1 MKVNVV
7 VSALCAVYMIVP
19 NIIILAPQK
28 QSCSV
33 HVVVSCMSPLPLCLS
48 NLPRPPTQPTAVN
61 IYNNI
66 YIYIYIKNTYY
77 IFLLY
82 PYRIFQSYP
91 LVDLLCNFLEN
102 PGTPGDAGPRP
113 QYITYATLHAR
124 GSRIQASLGYPVL
137 LQTGNPSDSGPKSI

>member
-1 MKVNVV
+1 VKVNVV

-61 IYNNI
+61 IYI
-66 YIYIYIKNTYY
+66 YIYIYKKILTKYFFY
-77 IFLLY
+77 ILIESF
-82 PYRIFQSYP
+82 
-91 LVDLLCNFLEN
+91 N
-102 PGTPGDAGPRP
+102 PIP
-113 QYITYATLHAR
+113 
-124 GSRIQASLGYPVL
+124 
-137 LQTGNPSDSGPKSI
+137 